1 MGVTKKALNGSLI
14 MIGGVLMAKKDTK
27 VVEKKSSK
35 KIASK
40 EVSNGAIILLC
51 IFMLVIGFSI
61 GWLLSFLV

>member
-1 MGVTKKALNGSLI
+1 

-51 IFMLVIGFSI
+51 ICMLVIGFSI

>member
-1 MGVTKKALNGSLI
+1 

-27 VVEKKSSK
+27 VVEKKNSK

>member
-1 MGVTKKALNGSLI
+1 
-14 MIGGVLMAKKDTK
+14 MAKKDTK

-35 KIASK
+35 KLASK
-40 EVSNGAIILLC
+40 EVSNDAIILLC